1 MISLFVLIPFVSL
14 IVLNVLF
21 NMVKRLSFW
30 LVIMISLAQIYF
42 SGMLL
47 FNSGGVIKYD
57 VYAANLFSLLLKL
70 SADNLSLLL
79 LLTIGI
85 VLFVSIMVGRYTIPD
100 ERKRFNFFSLLL
112 IALMGMNTIVMTTDI
127 FSLYVFME
135 ITAVALFVMIAME
148 KDIFALEGAFKYMVL
163 SAIATILILTAI
175 ALIIMVSGGTSFA
188 AISSAIKSSSG
199 SLMIKFAVILFL
211 CGLFVKSGLVPFHGW
226 LPDAYSAA
234 PNAVSVF
241 LAGIVTKVT
250 GVYVLMR
257 VVISVFG
264 FTEPVKSVL
273 MFIGALSIII
283 GAFAALGQS
292 NFKRMLAYS
301 SISQVGYIILAL
313 GCGTNLALAGAAFHL
328 FNHAIF
334 KSLLFVNAA
343 SVENR
348 LHTVDMD
355 KMGGLSCRMPVT
367 GATSVIGLLSTAGI
381 PPFSGFW
388 SKFIIIVALWNAA
401 RYGYAVIALLMSIVT
416 LAYFLSMQRRVFFGK
431 LRPGLENVSEAEFG
445 LVLPQVILAAIVVGV
460 GIFFPMVLNK
470 FILPAANILR

>member
-1 MISLFVLIPFVSL
+1 MISLFILIPFICL
-14 IVLNVLF
+14 IILNVLF
-21 NMVKRLSFW
+21 RMVKRLSFW

-42 SGMLL
+42 SGTLL
-47 FNSGGVIKYD
+47 FNSGGIKYGA
-57 VYAANLFSLLLKL
+57 YAASLFSLLLKL
-70 SADNLSLLL
+70 SVDNLSLLL

-85 VLFVSIMVGRYTIPD
+85 VLFVSIMVGRHTIPGD
-100 ERKRFNFFSLLL
+100 RQRFNFYSLLL

-163 SAIATILILTAI
+163 SAIATILVLTSI
-175 ALIIMVSGGTSFA
+175 ALIIMVSGDTSFA
-188 AISSAIKSSSG
+188 AVSSAINGSSG
-199 SLMIKFAVILFL
+199 SAMVKFAVILFL

-234 PNAVSVF
+234 PSAVSVF

-264 FTEPVKSVL
+264 FTDPIKNVL
-273 MFIGALSIII
+273 MFTGALSIVI

-343 SVENR
+343 SVESR
-348 LHTVDMD
+348 LGTVDMD
-355 KMGGLSCRMPVT
+355 KMGGLSSRMPVT
-367 GATSVIGLLSTAGI
+367 GTTSVVGLLSTAGI

-388 SKFIIIVALWNAA
+388 SKLIIIVALWSAA
-401 RYGYAVIALLMSIVT
+401 QYTYAVVALLASILT

-431 LRPGLENVSEAEFG
+431 IRPGLENVSEAELG
-445 LVLPQVILAAIVVGV
+445 LAFPQIVLAVIVVGV
-460 GIFFPMVLNK
+460 GIFFPVVLNK